1 MKLFRKVLFWMHL
14 SAGVFAAVV
23 VVIMSFTGVL
33 LTYELQLQQWEAGG
47 AVAVPASPQQR
58 LPLQALI
65 AAGGAGQ
72 TGPPSTIAV
81 SSDPS
86 QAVTLS
92 WGREATVMVN
102 PYTAEILPEGP
113 TTIRDSL
120 STLRSWHRWLG
131 QEGESRDFGR
141 SITGVCNM
149 AFLFIVVSGLYLWFP
164 RKWSLSNFKAVG
176 LFRGGLSGKARDFNW
191 HNVIGVWSMVPLF
204 FIVFSGAVISY
215 PWVSDL
221 VYTAFGEEPPVR
233 RGPEG
238 PPRGAGGP
246 GGEAGPRGG
255 REGGPR
261 EAAQR
266 SGEQRGGGR
275 EGGPRGGEQHSR
287 ESEPS
292 EALTLE
298 QFDLEAFVQIAGQ
311 AAADW
316 RTVRINLP
324 RSAQEPVTVAVDRG
338 SGRQP
343 HLQSTLTLDGKTGS
357 VLKTETFSDQTP
369 GSQARRILR
378 FAHTGEIGGFL
389 GQTLAGLVSAGAVV
403 LAYTGIALAW
413 RRFRAWIARRAHA

>member
-14 SAGVFAAVV
+14 SAGLFAAIV
-23 VVIMSFTGVL
+23 VVIMSVTGVL

-47 AVAVPASPQQR
+47 TVAVPASPEAER
-58 LPLQALI
+58 LPLEALI
-65 AAGGAGQ
+65 VAGGSGRLE
-72 TGPPSTIAV
+72 PPSTITV
-81 SSDPS
+81 SSDPA

-102 PYTAEILPEGP
+102 PYTAEILPEAP

-120 STLRSWHRWLG
+120 ATLRSWHRWLG

-164 RKWSLSNFKAVG
+164 RKWSLSNFKAVA
-176 LFRGGLSGKARDFNW
+176 LFRGGLAGKARDFNW
-191 HNVIGVWSMVPLF
+191 HNVIGVWSMVPLV

-221 VYTAFGEEPPVR
+221 VYTAFGEKPPR
-233 RGPEG
+233 RSAPGG
-238 PPRGAGGP
+238 PPPGGGGP
-246 GGEAGPRGG
+246 PGENEEKPAP
-255 REGGPR
+255 P
-261 EAAQR
+261 
-266 SGEQRGGGR
+266 
-275 EGGPRGGEQHSR
+275 
-287 ESEPS
+287 
-292 EALTLE
+292 TLE
-298 QFDLEAFVQIAGQ
+298 EFDLAAFLAGADA

-316 RTVRINLP
+316 RTLRINLP

-343 HLQSTLTLDGKTGS
+343 HLQSTLTLDGKSGK
-357 VLKTETFSDQTP
+357 VLKTEVFSDQTP
-369 GSQARRILR
+369 GYRARRLLR
-378 FAHTGEIGGFL
+378 FAHTGEVAGVL

-413 RRFRAWIARRAHA
+413 RRFRAWMARRAEA

>member
-14 SAGVFAAVV
+14 TAGLFAAIV
-23 VVIMSFTGVL
+23 VVIMSVTGVL

-47 AVAVPASPQQR
+47 TVAVPASPETER
-58 LPLQALI
+58 LPLEALI
-65 AAGGAGQ
+65 AAGGSAQ
-72 TGPPSTIAV
+72 KEPPSTIAV

-92 WGREATVMVN
+92 WGRDATVMVN
-102 PYTAEILPEGP
+102 PYTAEVLPEGP

-120 STLRSWHRWLG
+120 SKLRTWHRWLG
-131 QEGESRDFGR
+131 QEGESRDFGK

-164 RKWSLSNFKAVG
+164 RKWSLSNFKAVSF
-176 LFRGGLSGKARDFNW
+176 FRGGLAGKARDFNW

-233 RGPEG
+233 REGGPGG
-238 PPRGAGGP
+238 PPRGGS
-246 GGEAGPRGG
+246 GEAGRGG
-255 REGGPR
+255 RPGGGSPEAGR
-261 EAAQR
+261 QAGAAEPEAAPL
-266 SGEQRGGGR
+266 S
-275 EGGPRGGEQHSR
+275 
-287 ESEPS
+287 
-292 EALTLE
+292 LDD
-298 QFDLEAFVQIAGQ
+298 FDFAAFLASAD
-311 AAADW
+311 AAAPDW
-316 RTVRINLP
+316 RTVRITLP
-324 RSAQEPVTVAVDRG
+324 KSAEEPVAMAVDRG

-343 HLQSTLTLDGKTGS
+343 HLQSTLTLDGKTGQ
-357 VLKTETFSDQTP
+357 VLKTEVFGDQTP
-369 GSQARRILR
+369 GAQARRLLR
-378 FAHTGEIGGFL
+378 FAHTGEVGGVL

-413 RRFRAWIARRAHA
+413 RRFRAWIARRAAHA